1 MHGRKQGMV
10 LRKYQQDILSDVEAN
25 EAFGSDKM
33 IVSLCTG
40 GGKSLVIS
48 SLCNQ
53 YPDDRIVILT
63 SITKLV
69 AQIADHL
76 DEVGIEYSI
85 LKAGM
90 EDKFDAAKRVQ
101 LVMEQ
106 TLHARDHID
115 LAADII
121 IKDEGHL
128 GWNGD
133 RYKNIVKSSGCDTEI
148 LFSATPYDQSG
159 VVLDGYEII
168 QGLNTSEATAQGYL
182 TPADTYIAKFTKD
195 VDFSDI
201 GASGDYSA
209 NELDGVIN
217 NDSYNEAVVEAYRK
231 LPKKERRSIC
241 FVGSVS
247 HSDDLAAK
255 FNELGCKAK
264 SVHSKNSEEARFES
278 EGLIPEDDY
287 EVIVS
292 VNKIAIGFDDTSIN
306 TVINCRPT
314 KIKSLYYQMI
324 GRGLRLHEGKD
335 VVDILDCAKAT
346 LEHGFYDQ
354 VFVPAANKVEAK
366 KTHKSMQLSVID
378 YIISQDDAEEVVRVN
393 LSGVEAAKKSLEG
406 DSSIEGLR
414 VKFELCNDI
423 EELLNLL
430 VKIAPLVGVAKFSK
444 EFVYSELVYYVNFEG
459 GSFKAIKTRANNIL
473 GGVVKGEKNVKPL
486 KDRKLNAL
494 KFFPEWLRNQSW
506 G

>member
-1 MHGRKQGMV
+1 MHGVRQEMV

-25 EAFGSDKM
+25 EVFGADKM

-378 YIISQDDAEEVVRVN
+378 YIIGQDDAEEVVRVN
-393 LSGVEAAKKSLEG
+393 LSEVEAAKKSLEG

>member
-1 MHGRKQGMV
+1 MRGKKQEMV
-10 LRKYQQDILSDVEAN
+10 LRDYQQDILSDVEAN
-25 EAFGSDKM
+25 EVFGADKM

-231 LPKKERRSIC
+231 LPKRERRSIC
-241 FVGSVS
+241 FVSSVS

-378 YIISQDDAEEVVRVN
+378 YIIGQDDAEEVVRVN
-393 LSGVEAAKKSLEG
+393 LSEVEAAKKSLEG
-406 DSSIEGLR
+406 DSSIEGLKA
-414 VKFELCNDI
+414 KFELCNDI
-423 EELLNLL
+423 RELLDLL
-430 VKIAPLVGVAKFSK
+430 ELIAPIASSHKFSK
-444 EFVYSELVYYVNFEG
+444 NFVAPEVIEYVDMG

-473 GGVVKGEKNVKPL
+473 KQGK
-486 KDRKLNAL
+486 KLNAL
-494 KFFPEWLRNQSW
+494 KFFPEWLREQSW
-506 G
+506 GR